1 MNKVIILGDRLNK
14 YDRKIIINLSIIY
27 NLQEFIDKNNLEK
40 YDFD

>member
-14 YDRKIIINLSIIY
+14 YDRKIIIDLSIIY